1 MDFELSFTRQV
12 LGVKAAQRLEQHEV
26 TQTIRANGS
35 DIVQAVISGKLSAGD
50 RLQILLD
57 EKPVGCAGLVAV
69 HAVTWA
75 QMDQGDAERGGFD
88 NLDELAHALQ
98 RAGYRYQPLEKYL
111 FYRCQFRW
119 LEGAKDDA

>member
-1 MDFELSFTRQV
+1 MDFELSFTRKV
-12 LGVKAAQRLEQHEV
+12 LGIKAAQRLEQHEV

-35 DIVQAVISGKLSAGD
+35 DIVQAAISGKLSAGD
-50 RLQILLD
+50 RIQILLD

-75 QMDQGDAERGGFD
+75 QLDQGDAERGGFD
-88 NLDELAHALQ
+88 TLAELAHALQ

-111 FYRCQFRW
+111 FYRCRFSW
-119 LEGAKDDA
+119 L